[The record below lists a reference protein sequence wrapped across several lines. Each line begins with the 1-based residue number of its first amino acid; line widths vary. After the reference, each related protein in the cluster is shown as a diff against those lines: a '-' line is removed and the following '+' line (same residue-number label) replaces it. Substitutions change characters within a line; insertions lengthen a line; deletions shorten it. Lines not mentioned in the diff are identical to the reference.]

1 VYVYPERGE
10 KSVMKIQLTAT
21 FIYEGCDSPEHAKEL
36 LEGDIESVAF
46 RCYSAY
52 RVNPETVVLKL

>member
-1 VYVYPERGE
+1 
-10 KSVMKIQLTAT
+10 MKIQLTAT